1 MVSGRSKLPW
11 LSARLPRV
19 IRRKNRIH
27 AKYKKTE
34 RRKVTRSLRSERNER
49 LNQVIGDIQTNP
61 KPFWNY
67 IRSQRKD
74 NQVLPPLKTSAGT
87 TVDGDYEK
95 TETLNSQFQNNW
107 SLEDLNSVPFLRK
120 TTPGIWNIVL
130 TTNSIIKLLNNLKQ
144 SKSEGPDKIHA
155 HVLKEP
161 RAQVKSLL
169 SSSTSFR
176 SLLKQ
181 ARSLK
186 IGE

>member
-11 LSARLPRV
+11 LSARLPHV
-19 IRRKNRIH
+19 IRRKNRIY

-34 RRKVTRSLRSERNER
+34 RRKVTRSLRSERNEL

-74 NQVLPPLKTSAGT
+74 SQVLPPLKTPAGT
-87 TVDGDYEK
+87 TVDSDYEK
-95 TETLNSQFQNNW
+95 AEALNSQFQNNW
-107 SLEDLNSVPFLRK
+107 SLEDVNSVPFLRK
-120 TTPGIWNIVL
+120 TTPGSGNIVL

-144 SKSEGPDKIHA
+144 SKSEGPDEIYA
-155 HVLKEP
+155 HVFKEP

-169 SSSTSFR
+169 S
-176 SLLKQ
+176 
-181 ARSLK
+181 
-186 IGE
+186 